1 MRTFILFFIL
11 LAFQYCFAQSSA
23 SHYLIINPGGHK
35 GQIRSLLV
43 TNDKKHIIT
52 GSFDKTIKVWDIE
65 TGEQSREIL
74 SQIGS
79 GSEGMIYKM
88 ALSSD
93 DKLLAVGGWF
103 GDTQG
108 RTENLGD
115 IRVFEFATGKLL
127 YVLKGHVNTIHALE
141 FTDDNKSLLSAD
153 AEGDMW
159 LWDLASKKI
168 VRKYNAKDN
177 SLDLL
182 KFSDDVQSISINK
195 NKFVTADR
203 YGRIKLWDI
212 DKKDSLR
219 CDHYYEQIPAD
230 HAEFSPDGKW
240 IVAVVDTFFTI
251 YDSEFKPITEGTN
264 QFGFVFAK
272 FSPDSKKIV
281 FGSVGRGDVRECNV
295 FALEGD
301 AWTDHST
308 FTDVDN
314 SVICGDFIDNETI
327 ALAGGNKDEV
337 IVLKLTKKGEKP
349 KVLKRMVGLGT
360 HIYSAALNDKKLAY
374 ADEWSENFGFSKYNK
389 QFDLFLKN
397 FEKPSKNIPFAKP
410 VLEKDGISLKRYRIG
425 EDLNAGLYIRKNGK
439 IYDSIPLEYWN
450 GSEHHSFCLANG
462 YVITGNCCG
471 LLRAYNYAGLELS
484 TFVGHVGNI
493 ESITISS
500 DGKRLVTAS
509 DDRTIKIWSM
519 DEIGKGREVDTIVS
533 IADYCKRMKIYGTY
547 ERVFKTINVEKESK
561 LATREAWLKVI
572 DALRVNGYRC
582 QSFKYKFGDF
592 CSNQIFPIVTLFLA
606 ENGDWLIWNE
616 AGYFAS
622 SKKGSRFVGYHINQG
637 KDKEAKY
644 YPFEQFDLKYNR
656 PDIIMKDLDVASIDV
671 IKAYEMAYQKR
682 LKRMGV
688 NENEL
693 SGDLHLPEM
702 NIKNK
707 NFDEATRLVKV
718 SYTAK
723 DDKYKLDRINIFIND
738 VPVYGTKGMDIKMQ
752 SLMEFSNEVSL
763 ELSPGKN
770 KIQFSVLNEKGVESL
785 KETFVVIN
793 KEQTKP
799 DLYIMTI
806 GVSLYMDKKFNLN
819 YAAKD
824 AEDVA
829 AFFEKSNLYNKVYVN
844 KLINEQVT
852 KENILKAKSTFL
864 KNAQT
869 RDVVMVFAA
878 GHGVLDKN
886 MNYYYATHNM
896 DFNNPANG
904 GISYEELEEILNGI
918 KPMKKL
924 FFMDSCHSGEL
935 DKDDYVVTENNTK
948 SETGEVMFR
957 AAGDVAVE
965 AKSEL
970 NLNQSSQLASDLF
983 ADLRRGSGA
992 TIISSAGGAE
1002 FAMESSVWKNGL
1014 FTFCF
1019 LSGLKDM
1026 AADANKDG
1034 SVMLSELEDY
1044 VYDKVS
1050 ELSKGKQ
1057 VPTARR
1063 ENLEFDFR
1071 IW

>member
-1 MRTFILFFIL
+1 M
-11 LAFQYCFAQSSA
+11 
-23 SHYLIINPGGHK
+23 
-35 GQIRSLLV
+35 
-43 TNDKKHIIT
+43 
-52 GSFDKTIKVWDIE
+52 
-65 TGEQSREIL
+65 
-74 SQIGS
+74 
-79 GSEGMIYKM
+79 
-88 ALSSD
+88 
-93 DKLLAVGGWF
+93 
-103 GDTQG
+103 
-108 RTENLGD
+108 
-115 IRVFEFATGKLL
+115 
-127 YVLKGHVNTIHALE
+127 
-141 FTDDNKSLLSAD
+141 
-153 AEGDMW
+153 
-159 LWDLASKKI
+159 
-168 VRKYNAKDN
+168 
-177 SLDLL
+177 
-182 KFSDDVQSISINK
+182 
-195 NKFVTADR
+195 
-203 YGRIKLWDI
+203 
-212 DKKDSLR
+212 LR
-219 CDHYYEQIPAD
+219 
-230 HAEFSPDGKW
+230 
-240 IVAVVDTFFTI
+240 
-251 YDSEFKPITEGTN
+251 
-264 QFGFVFAK
+264 
-272 FSPDSKKIV
+272 
-281 FGSVGRGDVRECNV
+281 
-295 FALEGD
+295 
-301 AWTDHST
+301 
-308 FTDVDN
+308 
-314 SVICGDFIDNETI
+314 
-327 ALAGGNKDEV
+327 
-337 IVLKLTKKGEKP
+337 
-349 KVLKRMVGLGT
+349 
-360 HIYSAALNDKKLAY
+360 
-374 ADEWSENFGFSKYNK
+374 
-389 QFDLFLKN
+389 
-397 FEKPSKNIPFAKP
+397 
-410 VLEKDGISLKRYRIG
+410 
-425 EDLNAGLYIRKNGK
+425 
-439 IYDSIPLEYWN
+439 
-450 GSEHHSFCLANG
+450 
-462 YVITGNCCG
+462 
-471 LLRAYNYAGLELS
+471 
-484 TFVGHVGNI
+484 
-493 ESITISS
+493 
-500 DGKRLVTAS
+500 
-509 DDRTIKIWSM
+509 
-519 DEIGKGREVDTIVS
+519 
-533 IADYCKRMKIYGTY
+533 
-547 ERVFKTINVEKESK
+547 KESK

-572 DALRVNGYRC
+572 EALRINGYSC
-582 QSFKYKFGDF
+582 ITFKTKFAEY
-592 CSNQIFPIVTLFLA
+592 CSNLIFPIVTVFLA

-622 SKKGSRFVGYHINQG
+622 SKKGSKFVGYHINQG

-688 NENEL
+688 SENEL

-707 NFDEATRLVKV
+707 NFDEATHLVKV

-723 DDKYKLDRINIFIND
+723 DAKYKLDRINIFIND
-738 VPVYGTKGMDIKMQ
+738 VPVYGTKGMEIKAQ

-806 GVSLYMDKKFNLN
+806 GVSSYLDKKFNLN

-896 DFNNPANG
+896 DFNNPSNS

-948 SETGEVMFR
+948 SETGEVKFR

-1034 SVMLSELEDY
+1034 SVMLSELEAY

>member
-1 MRTFILFFIL
+1 
-11 LAFQYCFAQSSA
+11 
-23 SHYLIINPGGHK
+23 
-35 GQIRSLLV
+35 
-43 TNDKKHIIT
+43 
-52 GSFDKTIKVWDIE
+52 
-65 TGEQSREIL
+65 
-74 SQIGS
+74 
-79 GSEGMIYKM
+79 
-88 ALSSD
+88 
-93 DKLLAVGGWF
+93 
-103 GDTQG
+103 
-108 RTENLGD
+108 
-115 IRVFEFATGKLL
+115 
-127 YVLKGHVNTIHALE
+127 
-141 FTDDNKSLLSAD
+141 
-153 AEGDMW
+153 
-159 LWDLASKKI
+159 
-168 VRKYNAKDN
+168 
-177 SLDLL
+177 
-182 KFSDDVQSISINK
+182 
-195 NKFVTADR
+195 
-203 YGRIKLWDI
+203 
-212 DKKDSLR
+212 
-219 CDHYYEQIPAD
+219 
-230 HAEFSPDGKW
+230 
-240 IVAVVDTFFTI
+240 
-251 YDSEFKPITEGTN
+251 
-264 QFGFVFAK
+264 
-272 FSPDSKKIV
+272 
-281 FGSVGRGDVRECNV
+281 
-295 FALEGD
+295 
-301 AWTDHST
+301 
-308 FTDVDN
+308 
-314 SVICGDFIDNETI
+314 
-327 ALAGGNKDEV
+327 LAGGSKDE
-337 IVLKLTKKGEKP
+337 IVLLKLQKKGDKP
-349 KVLKRMVGLGT
+349 KVTKRMFGLGT
-360 HIYSAALNDKKLAY
+360 IMRAAALNDKKLAY
-374 ADEWSENFGFSKYNK
+374 ADEWTENFGFSKYNK
-389 QFDLFLKN
+389 QFDLFLKD

-410 VLEKDGISLKRYRIG
+410 VIEKDGLSLKRYRIG
-425 EDLNAGLYIRKNGK
+425 DALNAGLYIRKNGK
-439 IYDSIPLEYWN
+439 IYDSIPIEYWN

-462 YVITGNCCG
+462 YVITGDCCG
-471 LLRAYNYAGLELS
+471 LLRAYNYAGLEVS

-500 DGKRLVTAS
+500 DGKRLVSAS

-519 DEIGKGREVDTIVS
+519 DEIGKGRQVDTIISV
-533 IADYCKRMKIYGTY
+533 ADYAKRMKMYGTF
-547 ERVFKTINVEKESK
+547 ERVFKIINVEKESK

-572 DALRVNGYRC
+572 EALRINGYSC
-582 QSFKYKFGDF
+582 QTFKYKFGEF
-592 CSNQIFPIVTLFLA
+592 CSNQIFPIVTVFLA

-622 SKKGSRFVGYHINQG
+622 SKKGSKFVGYHINQG

-688 NENEL
+688 SENEL

-702 NIKNK
+702 NIKTK
-707 NFDEATRLVKV
+707 NFDEATHLVKV

-738 VPVYGTKGMDIKMQ
+738 VPVYGSKGMEIKAQ
-752 SLMEFSNEVSL
+752 SLKEFSNEVSL

-806 GVSLYMDKKFNLN
+806 GVSSYMDKKFNLN

-948 SETGEVMFR
+948 SETGEVKFR

-1026 AADANKDG
+1026 AADTNKDG